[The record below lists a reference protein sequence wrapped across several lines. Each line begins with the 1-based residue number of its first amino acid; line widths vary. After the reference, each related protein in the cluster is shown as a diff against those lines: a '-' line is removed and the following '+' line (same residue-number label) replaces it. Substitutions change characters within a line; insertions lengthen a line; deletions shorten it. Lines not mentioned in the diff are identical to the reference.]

1 MNNIVELSQEITDIL
16 ETIKATINKDT
27 DYVWTHFNSID
38 ELLTAL
44 NDYIARVKNSDHT
57 VYSQLA
63 FEFAPTSTFQE
74 LSISNRWG
82 RDFLALAARF
92 DAIYEKVKRFI

>member
-27 DYVWTHFNSID
+27 DYVGTHFNSID

-74 LSISNRWG
+74 LSR
-82 RDFLALAARF
+82 
-92 DAIYEKVKRFI
+92 VKWMGPGFFSPCSKI